1 MSHNNKDESVSDS
14 EEPVPAILVKVVK
27 EKSKPSDTD
36 DKDDIEYD
44 DLAITAAEIEEFEK
58 E

>member
-1 MSHNNKDESVSDS
+1 MSQNDKPEDE
-14 EEPVPAILVKVVK
+14 VPPLLVKVVK

-44 DLAITAAEIEEFEK
+44 DLAITAEEIEEFEK
-58 E
+58 A